1 MYDRDPLSPEI
12 NPFLSGLKN
21 GSISR
26 EQVFEKLQYSEE
38 FNTARDLLLV
48 GKTLHGTW
56 RSVPASLA
64 ATNQF
69 GYGSMSGG
77 GGNSEAAQAAM
88 GMPYIANENNFTDLG
103 FYEGVEDDHGNFLST
118 GTWIDMNEPEVM
130 SIMSYSLDSDVFK
143 IKSQNLENEGKLIIT
158 LDQAPY
164 GKWVPYRFLAA
175 GGSPD
180 ESVWKLRVVFNDG
193 TFVDTEAQEAR
204 ETGSATRIIQF
215 DLAKFRNVN
224 YYAFEIYKGYNNTYG
239 GILLSLE
246 NSAYLNQANFLT
258 DAEIGQ
264 LQIESRVN
272 NFSLAQSAS
281 YQANNFVYTNKYGQI
296 ETHDPESF
304 FNRLFRNKY
313 EQDPNP
319 TQSSRGVNLL
329 KDGRT
334 QLQFLQDFAL
344 ENNVVTVGGYN
355 YTTSEA
361 QLAIPNVPLDAAAF
375 AENRID
381 ILRPDGEAPSNDQ
394 VALLT
399 MTPRME
405 VRPLSQRAE
414 LILDMPEYAKQYGV
428 AKPEIDFIGIQNG
441 QTFSGGEQ
449 ISVEAS
455 SLGVDDLG
463 GTVDDGEIHT
473 VELFLNGKSMGLMT
487 EPATGEFFY
496 TLSLASTLTA
506 GEYQLEAVAEDV
518 NGLMSRAQRM
528 IRITSNQSMELEI
541 TSPTLGTTLEVGDT
555 VEVNFSQN
563 ESTSITN
570 SFLEINGKVQWSAV
584 LSLDGLETPG
594 DEHNFSINDGTGR
607 GPVTFEFDTDG
618 LASETVIENPENI
631 IGTEGLASTGEYIGV
646 ESREYLI
653 EIDSEIDISRSFHAG
668 P

>member
-1 MYDRDPLSPEI
+1 MVHGSPYRTGSYNLTLL
-12 NPFLSGLKN
+12 NP
-21 GSISR
+21 
-26 EQVFEKLQYSEE
+26 E
-38 FNTARDLLLV
+38 
-48 GKTLHGTW
+48 
-56 RSVPASLA
+56 AS
-64 ATNQF
+64 
-69 GYGSMSGG
+69 
-77 GGNSEAAQAAM
+77 
-88 GMPYIANENNFTDLG
+88 
-103 FYEGVEDDHGNFLST
+103 
-118 GTWIDMNEPEVM
+118 
-130 SIMSYSLDSDVFK
+130 
-143 IKSQNLENEGKLIIT
+143 ENEIGNAIKQLESKVLDADIMTIIT
-158 LDQAPY
+158 NISN
-164 GKWVPYRFLAA
+164 G
-175 GGSPD
+175 
-180 ESVWKLRVVFNDG
+180 
-193 TFVDTEAQEAR
+193 
-204 ETGSATRIIQF
+204 
-215 DLAKFRNVN
+215 
-224 YYAFEIYKGYNNTYG
+224 FEY
-239 GILLSLE
+239 S
-246 NSAYLNQANFLT
+246 NQ
-258 DAEIGQ
+258 
-264 LQIESRVN
+264 
-272 NFSLAQSAS
+272 
-281 YQANNFVYTNKYGQI
+281 YGQI

-319 TQSSRGVNLL
+319 TQSARGVNLL

-375 AENRID
+375 AETA
-381 ILRPDGEAPSNDQ
+381 LVYSALMGEAPSNDQ

-528 IRITSNQSMELEI
+528 IRIVSNQSMDLEI

-563 ESTSITN
+563 GSTTITN

-594 DEHNFSINDGTGR
+594 DEHNFSIDDGTGR
-607 GPVTFEFDTDG
+607 GPVFFEFDSDG
-618 LASETVIENPENI
+618 LASATVIENPRKYHWYRR
-631 IGTEGLASTGEYIGV
+631 T
-646 ESREYLI
+646 
-653 EIDSEIDISRSFHAG
+653 
-668 P
+668 